1 MSHPYPNLF
10 QPLDLG
16 FTRLPNRIV
25 MGSMHTLLEEMDD
38 GFNKTGAFFAERARN
53 GVALMVTGGVSPNRA
68 GRLADDEHTLD
79 RPEQVPDHQLITGAV
94 HDAGGKILM
103 QILHPGRY
111 GQHDLLVAPSAI
123 RAPINKRVPRELPDE
138 EIKQTIEDFVNCA
151 LLAQQAGYDGVEIM
165 GSEGYLINQFLAPCT
180 NQRTDQW
187 GGSVENRMRLAIE
200 IVTHTRAAVGE
211 EFILMYRISLLDL
224 VEGGSSWTDTVALA
238 QALEQAGVTLFN
250 SGIGWHEAR
259 IPTIA
264 HSVPAAAWA
273 WAPGK
278 LRPQISIPIIATN
291 RINTPEQA
299 EAVLANGD
307 ADMISM
313 ARPFLADPAFVS
325 KAQNNQSVAINTC
338 IGCNQACLDLIFR
351 QQLCSCMVNPRACHE
366 TEVDLSPV
374 ANPKKVAV
382 VGGGPA
388 GLSCALTAAERGH
401 QVTLFEA
408 SDRLG
413 GQFNMAAI
421 IPGKSDYAQTVRY
434 FSHQLEQQQVT
445 INLGNPVT
453 ADELQQQNFDEIVI
467 ATGVTPRT
475 PEIAGLDHPKVID
488 YQQLLEQGPE
498 LGERVAVIGSGGI
511 GMDVAEYLAAPA
523 ESSTQAGALS
533 DFLDLWG
540 VDQQTQHQGALKEPV
555 EIPAQRRVY
564 LCQRGTGLPGK
575 GVGLTTVWA
584 HRLTLQKRGVEFL
597 SELEYVGID
606 DQGLTLLVNG
616 EQRTLEVDH
625 VVNCSGQVSRNS
637 LINELAALGISSHAI
652 GGAQSAD
659 KLNAVRAIRQGSDV
673 GMAL

>member
-1 MSHPYPNLF
+1 MNHPYPHLF
-10 QPLDLG
+10 EPLDLG
-16 FTRLPNRIV
+16 STRLPNRIV

-68 GRLADDEHTLD
+68 GRLADDEHTLE
-79 RPEQVPDHQLITGAV
+79 RSEQVPNHQLITQAV

-111 GQHDLLVAPSAI
+111 GQQDLLVAPSAI

-138 EIKQTIEDFVNCA
+138 EVKQTIDDFVNCA
-151 LLAQQAGYDGVEIM
+151 LLAQQADYDGVEIM

-187 GGSVENRMRLAIE
+187 GGSAENRMRLAIE
-200 IVTHTRAAVGE
+200 IVTRTRAAVGDD
-211 EFILMYRISLLDL
+211 FILMYRISLLDL
-224 VEGGSSWTDTVALA
+224 VEDGCQWSDTVTLA
-238 QALEQAGVTLFN
+238 KKLEQAGVTLFN

-264 HSVPAAAWA
+264 HSVPAAAWG
-273 WAPGK
+273 WASGK
-278 LRPQISIPIIATN
+278 LRPEISIPIIATN
-291 RINTPEQA
+291 RINTPELA
-299 EAVLANGD
+299 EAVLASGD
-307 ADMISM
+307 ADMVSM

-325 KAQNNQSVAINTC
+325 KAQNNQAAAINNC

-351 QQLCSCMVNPRACHE
+351 QQLCSCLVNPRACHE

-401 QVTLFEA
+401 QVTLYEA
-408 SDRLG
+408 ADKLG

-445 INLGNPVT
+445 VHLGKPVT
-453 ADELQQQNFDEIVI
+453 ADELKQQNFDEIVI
-467 ATGVTPRT
+467 ATGVTPRI
-475 PEIAGLDHPKVID
+475 PDIAGLDHPKVID
-488 YQQLLEQGPE
+488 YQQLLEQQPE
-498 LGERVAVIGSGGI
+498 LGNRVAVIGSGGI
-511 GMDVAEYLAAPA
+511 GMDVAEYLAAPE
-523 ESSTQAGALS
+523 ESPTPADTLN
-533 DFLDLWG
+533 DFLDHWG
-540 VDQQTQHQGALKEPV
+540 VDQQTRHQGALKEPSKM
-555 EIPAQRRVY
+555 PSRRSVY
-564 LCQRGTGLPGK
+564 LCQRGSGLPGK

-597 SELEYVGID
+597 SELEYVGLD
-606 DQGLTLLVNG
+606 DNGLNLLVDG
-616 EQRTLEVDH
+616 QPQVLEVDH
-625 VVNCSGQVSRNS
+625 IVNCSGQISRNS
-637 LINELAALGISSHAI
+637 LVGELAALGLNCQTI
-652 GGAQSAD
+652 GGAQDAD

-673 GMAL
+673 GLAL